1 MFSNKFYLRVFIAAT
16 KAIWAVQHR
25 SIKLPTFQEQ
35 KHLTDEEA
43 NALQCVP
50 KLFLSLT
57 IQPRSRLPESRL
69 RYYMQFPYFCIWANI
84 LRQIPHNMSTLVS
97 EYQGIPVNRGLQ
109 YRANLQLIKVYILL
123 PFNSPQFT
131 SNHWNYM
138 NSPEFCTEGKP
149 TGNL

>member
-69 RYYMQFPYFCIWANI
+69 RYYMQFPYFCI
-84 LRQIPHNMSTLVS
+84 
-97 EYQGIPVNRGLQ
+97 
-109 YRANLQLIKVYILL
+109 
-123 PFNSPQFT
+123 
-131 SNHWNYM
+131 
-138 NSPEFCTEGKP
+138 
-149 TGNL
+149 